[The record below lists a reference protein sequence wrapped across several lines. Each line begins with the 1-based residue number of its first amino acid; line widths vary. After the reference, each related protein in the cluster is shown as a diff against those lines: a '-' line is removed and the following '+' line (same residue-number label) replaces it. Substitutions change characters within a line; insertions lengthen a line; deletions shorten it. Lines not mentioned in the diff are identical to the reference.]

1 MKDFIH
7 KSLLNAGS
15 KDAVSNMLQG
25 AALGAGANTA
35 LGAVQGD
42 FDIVGNATSGAL
54 LGAGGGAAM
63 RHMGDKY
70 ASAIANMRKQGI
82 EGSDSFS
89 VNHFTHAIK
98 EEGNFWGDPDLM
110 KRAQGLAP
118 STGTPAAA
126 STQNA
131 QAGKVS
137 SKDGSVNRPGAEG
150 HRDQPIAPTHIEVPS
165 MPSFDRMGM
174 PMSSGSVKV
183 PVTPNTENIGEAI
196 GRAGHRKGGGFTPM
210 NAEQAKAAQMEKD
223 ALDAKK
229 ANRDALKAT
238 FNRNKVK
245 EQSIDRRQQR
255 VMDKQID
262 SDIKSVNGDLSKM
275 GNMPYTPNEIAKG
288 YQRSGKDANQ
298 WAQDTVAKQT
308 QTAKDAQSA
317 AGDIIAG
324 VFRETGRGPVKKPT
338 TGFADGAGTLSL
350 PKGKIDSSKD
360 AQVAAGD
367 LIAGIFKETGR
378 GPIKKPTTGFAD
390 GAGTLGM
397 GKKPIDSSNFK
408 PSYRNGK
415 YVHPQH
421 NKVKKY
427 QQRNKK

>member
-1 MKDFIH
+1 MVKDFIH
-7 KSLLNAGS
+7 KSLINAGS

-42 FDIVGNATSGAL
+42 FDIVGNATAGAL

-70 ASAIANMRKQGI
+70 SSAIANMRKQGM

-89 VNHFTHAIK
+89 INHFTHAIK
-98 EEGNFWGDPDLM
+98 EEADFMGNPEMM
-110 KRAQGLAP
+110 KRAQGMAGMPSAKGATTNAP
-118 STGTPAAA
+118 TGGSVNTG
-126 STQNA
+126 SR
-131 QAGKVS
+131 
-137 SKDGSVNRPGAEG
+137 KDGGVNRPGAEG
-150 HRDQPIAPTHIEVPS
+150 HRDQPIAPTHVEIPS

-174 PMSSGSVKV
+174 PMSSGSVKI

-196 GRAGHRKGGGFTPM
+196 GRAGHKQGGGFTPM

-223 ALDAKK
+223 VLDAKK
-229 ANRDALKAT
+229 ANRDDLKST
-238 FNRNKVK
+238 FTRNKIRDQAV
-245 EQSIDRRQQR
+245 DRRQQKIL
-255 VMDKQID
+255 DKQID
-262 SDIKSVNGDLSKM
+262 SDIKSVNGDLSQM

-308 QTAKDAQSA
+308 QTAKDAQ
-317 AGDIIAG
+317 G
-324 VFRETGRGPVKKPT
+324 
-338 TGFADGAGTLSL
+338 
-350 PKGKIDSSKD
+350 
-360 AQVAAGD
+360 AAGD

-378 GPIKKPTTGFAD
+378 GSIKKPTTGFE
-390 GAGTLGM
+390 GGTLGM
-397 GKKPIDSSNFK
+397 GKKPIDRSNFK
-408 PSYRNGK
+408 PIFRNGE

-427 QQRNKK
+427 QPEK

>member
-1 MKDFIH
+1 
-7 KSLLNAGS
+7 
-15 KDAVSNMLQG
+15 MLTG
-25 AALGAGANTA
+25 AAMGAGANTA
-35 LGAVQGD
+35 LGAIQGD
-42 FDIVGNATSGAL
+42 FDIIGNATSGAL
-54 LGAGGGAAM
+54 LGAGGGAAL
-63 RHMGDKY
+63 RHAGDKY
-70 ASAIANMRKQGI
+70 TSGIAAMQKAGK
-82 EGSDSFS
+82 EVPGTFS
-89 VNHFTHAIK
+89 TNIFTHAIK
-98 EEGNFWGDPDLM
+98 EEADFMGNPEMM
-110 KRAQGLAP
+110 KRAQGMAGMP
-118 STGTPAAA
+118 SAKGATTNTPTGGSVNTG
-126 STQNA
+126 SR
-131 QAGKVS
+131 
-137 SKDGSVNRPGAEG
+137 KDGGVNRPGAEG

-210 NAEQAKAAQMEKD
+210 NAEQAKAAQAEKD

-229 ANRDALKAT
+229 ANREDLKST
-238 FNRNKVK
+238 FNRNKVR

-262 SDIKSVNGDLSKM
+262 SDIKSVNGDLSQM
-275 GNMPYTPNEIAKG
+275 GNMPYTPSEIAKG

-308 QTAKDAQSA
+308 QSIKDSQ
-317 AGDIIAG
+317 G
-324 VFRETGRGPVKKPT
+324 
-338 TGFADGAGTLSL
+338 
-350 PKGKIDSSKD
+350 
-360 AQVAAGD
+360 AAGD

-378 GPIKKPTTGFAD
+378 GPIKKPTTGFE
-390 GAGTLGM
+390 GGTLGM

-408 PSYRNGK
+408 PSYRNGE

-427 QQRNKK
+427 QPEK

>member
-42 FDIVGNATSGAL
+42 FDIIGNATSGAL
-54 LGAGGGAAM
+54 LGAGGGAAL
-63 RHMGDKY
+63 RHAGDKY
-70 ASAIANMRKQGI
+70 TSGIAALAKAGNKDIPTNTFHTGI
-82 EGSDSFS
+82 
-89 VNHFTHAIK
+89 FTHAIK
-98 EEGNFWGDPDLM
+98 EEADFMGNPEMM
-110 KRAQGLAP
+110 KRAQGMAGMPSAKGATTNAP
-118 STGTPAAA
+118 TGGSVNTG
-126 STQNA
+126 SR
-131 QAGKVS
+131 
-137 SKDGSVNRPGAEG
+137 KDGGVNRPGAEG

-183 PVTPNTENIGEAI
+183 PVTPNTDSVGEAI
-196 GRAGHRKGGGFTPM
+196 GRSGNKKGGGFTPM
-210 NAEQAKAAQMEKD
+210 NAEQAKAAQAEKD
-223 ALDAKK
+223 VLDAKK
-229 ANRDALKAT
+229 ANREDLKST

-262 SDIKSVNGDLSKM
+262 SDIKSVNGDLSQM
-275 GNMPYTPNEIAKG
+275 GNMPYTPSEIAKG

-298 WAQDTVAKQT
+298 WAQNTVAKQT
-308 QTAKDAQSA
+308 QSIKDSQ
-317 AGDIIAG
+317 G
-324 VFRETGRGPVKKPT
+324 
-338 TGFADGAGTLSL
+338 
-350 PKGKIDSSKD
+350 
-360 AQVAAGD
+360 AAGD

-378 GPIKKPTTGFAD
+378 GPIKKPTSFAD
-390 GAGTLGM
+390 GAGTLSLPK
-397 GKKPIDSSNFK
+397 GKIDSSNFTPTYK
-408 PSYRNGK
+408 NGE
-415 YVHPQH
+415 YQHPQH

-427 QQRNKK
+427 KTEKK